1 MSALFG
7 TVPHELHRQRRAAI
21 SPLFSKSAASAA
33 VPMIYDHVDL
43 LLKRMDRQIA
53 FDGIAEMRMNY
64 LALAT
69 DNVAKYSTGQ
79 SRGLLQDE
87 KQAFLWRESVRSL
100 AEWTLVG
107 RHFSWV
113 IPLIFKMPMTFIKA
127 VGPNFARIVGLH
139 EVRTF
144 SSYS

>member
-1 MSALFG
+1 M
-7 TVPHELHRQRRAAI
+7 
-21 SPLFSKSAASAA
+21 
-33 VPMIYDHVDL
+33 

-127 VGPNFARIVGLH
+127 VCPNFARIVGLH